1 MDLRIKN
8 ALGVVGVIAIALV
21 TIAAWNWVGAFSRA
35 TTAGATFSVT
45 GQGKSVG
52 VPDVAQFSF
61 SITNEGG
68 KDIATL
74 QKDNTT
80 KANAA
85 IAFLKSSGVDAKDIE
100 TQDYNIQPRYQSYDC
115 RPDVIYQT
123 RSVPA
128 SAGGVSAEIMPVQ
141 PCPPSS
147 IVGYTVS
154 QTVQVKVRDFSKTG
168 DIIAGVTAKGANS
181 VSGLNFTTDDPTKLQ
196 NEARGKAI
204 QNAKDQA
211 NMMAKAGGFTLGRLI
226 SVNEGGSYTPMYK
239 SYAMDSVSAGAP
251 VATPAPSIEPGS
263 QTLNAQIT
271 LTYEIQ

>member
-8 ALGVVGVIAIALV
+8 ALGIVGVVAIALA
-21 TIAAWNWVGAFSRA
+21 TIAAWQWVGAFSRA

-68 KDIATL
+68 KDIAAL
-74 QKDNTT
+74 QKDNTAKT
-80 KANAA
+80 NAA
-85 IAFLKSSGVDAKDIE
+85 IAYVKSQGVDAKDIE
-100 TQDYNIQPRYQSYDC
+100 TQDYNIQPRYQTYDC
-115 RPDVIYQT
+115 RT
-123 RSVPA
+123 SVVYAKPLVGAPGVAMAEPA
-128 SAGGVSAEIMPVQ
+128 S

-154 QTVQVKVRDFSKTG
+154 QTVQVKVRDFTKTG
-168 DIIAGVTAKGANS
+168 DILAGVTAKGANN

-196 NEARGKAI
+196 NEARAKAI
-204 QNAKDQA
+204 QNAKEQA
-211 NMMAKAGGFTLGRLI
+211 EMMAKAGGFRLGRLI
-226 SVNEGGSYTPMYK
+226 SVSEGYNPQPYYSKAYGLETMS
-239 SYAMDSVSAGAP
+239 ADSGGAP
-251 VATPAPSIEPGS
+251 VPPPAIEPGS
-263 QTLNAQIT
+263 QQTNAQVT